1 MYSAMIE
8 LEKINPYVELKK
20 EPLTVSSNL
29 RCQGSYIG
37 SIFQA
42 VENLVLV
49 LKKLT
54 FFLN

>member
-1 MYSAMIE
+1 MYSTMIE
-8 LEKINPYVELKK
+8 FGKINPYVELKK

-42 VENLVLV
+42 VESLCFSSKKINL
-49 LKKLT
+49 
-54 FFLN
+54 FS